1 MHGYGWPGLGWFYKN
16 TPPLSSNY
24 SWWICS
30 WSIFQSNL
38 PRLVAISN
46 ILFIAKKNIIEI
58 NHRPAMNRFSGTH
71 HPVKQTH
78 SKLSSLEHNFFPLNP
93 FQVSFAFGCIH
104 PESRSNKKTNPRIS
118 FSKSI
123 PFVLSLKLTYMF
135 SKQRTMGVI
144 CMGFS

>member
-1 MHGYGWPGLGWFYKN
+1 MLGYGGSGLDGFIKTRLHYLPSTLDESAVDQFFWPIFLDWSPFPTFCLLPKKILLRSI
-16 TPPLSSNY
+16 TDQP
-24 SWWICS
+24 WIDFLEV
-30 WSIFQSNL
+30 IIQSN
-38 PRLVAISN
+38 RRIQS
-46 ILFIAKKNIIEI
+46 F
-58 NHRPAMNRFSGTH
+58 
-71 HPVKQTH
+71 Q
-78 SKLSSLEHNFFPLNP
+78 SLEHNFFSLNP